1 MRNGEW
7 EEYCTRTSVTPDLE
21 NEVEHMVVRSLT
33 KEEVE
38 EEPLR
43 LWNSFKDL
51 LATEDYADLDEIQRV
66 AYLCFWYDSEVLRG
80 GHLRY
85 FVNQRLDLL
94 NKTIKALCTLGAVS
108 QSSLLTSASDK
119 LSVTPKA
126 TSESVEEYLER
137 AFGGDFDEF
146 DDGYYVCHPNITDLL
161 AWYFEQN
168 REHFV
173 RVE

>member
-1 MRNGEW
+1 
-7 EEYCTRTSVTPDLE
+7 
-21 NEVEHMVVRSLT
+21 MVVRSLT
-33 KEEVE
+33 QQEVE

-51 LATEDYADLDEIQRV
+51 LATDDYADLDEIQRI

-80 GHLRY
+80 GHLGY

-94 NKTIKALCTLGAVS
+94 NETVKALSTLGAAS
-108 QSSLLTSASDK
+108 QSSLLKGASDK
-119 LSVTPKA
+119 LSVTSKA
-126 TSESVEEYLER
+126 ASESVEEYLER
-137 AFGGDFDEF
+137 AIEGDFDEF

-168 REHFV
+168 RKHFV
-173 RVE
+173 RIE